1 MSDTAKDLAGKQKIV
16 AAAIALYVDD
26 RANFTMATIAK
37 KTRIKKV
44 EIYRLFSSRSA
55 ILNFY
60 YPLCV
65 LRYRAMSE
73 EIADFS
79 SWSLEEKLANF
90 AYAMF
95 DMLQEEREFVD
106 EHFVEQVF
114 RSMGTTRFQREVEAL
129 FGEWLGDACG
139 GDWMASFLAREYLH
153 VVRFWVADD
162 SDDGERTM
170 ALVDKIAAF
179 IGEVS
184 RSSELVYKGVDLAKY
199 LVANDIVQVPF
210 GKNAL
215 AQIMRW
221 AR

>member
-1 MSDTAKDLAGKQKIV
+1 MPDSAQDLARKQKIV

-26 RANFTMATIAK
+26 RPHFTMAAIAK

-44 EIYRLFSSRSA
+44 EIYRFFNSRSA

-65 LRYRAMSE
+65 LRYRAMCE
-73 EIADFS
+73 EIDDFS

-114 RSMGTTRFQREVEAL
+114 RASGATRFQREVEAL
-129 FGEWLGDACG
+129 FGEWLEDACG
-139 GDWMASFLAREYLH
+139 GDWLAQFLAREYLH
-153 VVRFWVADD
+153 VVRFWIADE
-162 SDDGERTM
+162 SEDGERTT
-170 ALVDKIAAF
+170 ALVDKVAAF
-179 IGEVS
+179 VGEVS
-184 RSSELVYKGVDLAKY
+184 RSSELIYKGADLVKY
-199 LVANDIVQVPF
+199 LVANDIIRVPF
-210 GKNAL
+210 GKNIL
-215 AQIMRW
+215 AQVMRW